1 MGIYTSG
8 PMRERGQYQLQFMKT
23 RSSSGVGMKVD
34 LEFDNNS
41 LRIRDLGEDAEKE
54 YKKSGNTSSE
64 VMNKIK
70 ATSEVNK
77 AQPEEKIVRADVQS
91 SKLNDMLKN
100 LKT

>member
-1 MGIYTSG
+1 
-8 PMRERGQYQLQFMKT
+8 MRERGRYQIQFMKT

-70 ATSEVNK
+70 ATPEVNN